1 MNDAYTPEPEKRE
14 PYRKG
19 SLNATMSAYRVSETT
34 SEGRMLALFSYYGIW
49 AETKMLALDWED
61 LYCEGCHGLLT
72 ATKEDGYPKP
82 LFVSSLEEV
91 APNTCFDC
99 HKKAV
104 RPRVYLPDFILDKKR
119 KIVAE
124 VYGEKSSTF
133 DKAKLDYYRRA
144 GITMIPVPNELT
156 KEPKS
161 AKALC
166 AALALALGSDHPE
179 RLTEAEI
186 A

>member
-1 MNDAYTPEPEKRE
+1 MKEADPPEPEMRE
-14 PYRKG
+14 PDRKG

-49 AETKMLALDWED
+49 AETKMLALDWMDSTCPNCSIE
-61 LYCEGCHGLLT
+61 
-72 ATKEDGYPKP
+72 YPTSPTDKP
-82 LFVSSLEEV
+82 LFIRSL
-91 APNTCFDC
+91 D
-99 HKKAV
+99 AV
-104 RPRVYLPDFILDKKR
+104 RTIGAWCIEDDAPVYPQAYAPDFVLDKKR

-133 DKAKLDYYRRA
+133 DKAKLDFYRRA
-144 GITMIPVPNELT
+144 GVAMIPVPNELT